1 MALHCLMIKHF
12 NIELCD
18 RSSITEEHY
27 PLFQGTKMGIDLAT
41 YRCRIGWHNNA
52 GLRSTSGSTV
62 ETVDRRGVRRCS
74 VLLFLTI
81 GVVSF
86 IGILLLAHGVE
97 SNPGPENI
105 FESGNDSCNTMEVSS
120 ALGALHNE
128 SKNFTN
134 QRNLC

>member
-1 MALHCLMIKHF
+1 M
-12 NIELCD
+12 
-18 RSSITEEHY
+18 
-27 PLFQGTKMGIDLAT
+27 GTDLET
-41 YRCRIGWHNNA
+41 YRCRIGRHNNA
-52 GLRSTSGSTV
+52 GLRSNSGSTV
-62 ETVDRRGVRRCS
+62 ETVNTRAHGVESNPGPANIFESGNDCCNTMDTRGVRRWS
-74 VLLFLTI
+74 VLPLLAI

-86 IGILLLAHGVE
+86 IGTLLLAHGVE

-120 ALGALHNE
+120 ALGALHNK